1 MSSSNLTDS
10 FFPSKLLKKYYF
22 LFLISVLFFL
32 PCLFFCHLDEIVT
45 VSGEIRPETSEA
57 SIIQLFSGTVTNV
70 NYKNSQLVKAG
81 ELLFELDSSYE
92 KQELLNLEKLKE
104 LYQNEEIKLANLIN
118 LIDNTDTESFPN
130 QTNQEF
136 TDSKC
141 VAFISEYKKYKN
153 QTKLAKDNFERQKLL
168 FPIAISKTE
177 LEDYE
182 NSYLQA
188 KYNFTSWLENQKIQS
203 RESYTEIT
211 KNLQN
216 CQIQIMQISKEI
228 LNSEIYAK
236 STGYIN
242 EINKIKVGDY
252 IDAGTKILTIIPESE
267 KLRCI
272 ASVPASNISKL
283 KIGQDAILQFNDLPW
298 TKYGKLNGKVSLV
311 PSDSLQVSANSSQNI
326 FPVEII
332 LSQDFLQDRNKNKVY
347 LHIGSTASVRIKIS
361 ENTIFQKFLQSLVA
375 NE

>member
-1 MSSSNLTDS
+1 MYTETPFGSG
-10 FFPSKLLKKYYF
+10 KLLKKY
-22 LFLISVLFFL
+22 LILLVIVISLFL

-45 VSGEIRPETSEA
+45 VSGEIRPETSET
-57 SIIQLFSGTVTNV
+57 SIIPLFSGTVTNV
-70 NYKNSQLVKAG
+70 NYKNSQLVKAD
-81 ELLFELDSSYE
+81 ELLLEMDSSYE

-104 LYQNEEIKLANLIN
+104 LYQNEEIKLSNMIN
-118 LIDNTDTESFPN
+118 LIENTDTESLPKE
-130 QTNQEF
+130 TKQEF

-168 FPIAISKTE
+168 FPMAISKTE

-203 RESYTEIT
+203 WENYTEIT

-216 CQIQIMQISKEI
+216 CQIQIIQISKEI
-228 LNSEIYAK
+228 LNSEVYAK

-252 IDAGTKILTIIPESE
+252 INAGTKILTIIPESE

-272 ASVPASNISKL
+272 APVPASKISKV
-283 KIGQDAILQFNDLPW
+283 KVGQEVIIQLNDLPW

-311 PSDSLQVSANSSQNI
+311 PSDSLQVSANLSQNI
-326 FPVEII
+326 FPVEIT
-332 LSQDFLQDRNKNKVY
+332 LSQNFLQDRNKNKVY

-361 ENTIFQKFLQSLVA
+361 KNTIFQKFLQSLVA

>member
-1 MSSSNLTDS
+1 MYTETPFSSG
-10 FFPSKLLKKYYF
+10 KLLEKY
-22 LFLISVLFFL
+22 LILLVSVISLFL
-32 PCLFFCHLDEIVT
+32 PCLFFCHLDEIVI

-57 SIIQLFSGTVTNV
+57 SIIPLFSGAVTNV

-104 LYQNEEIKLANLIN
+104 LYQNEEIKLANMIN
-118 LIDNTDTESFPN
+118 LIDNTDTKSLPKE
-130 QTNQEF
+130 TNQEF

-168 FPIAISKTE
+168 FPMAISKTQ

-203 RESYTEIT
+203 KENYTEIT

-216 CQIQIMQISKEI
+216 CQIQIIQISKEI
-228 LNSEIYAK
+228 LN
-236 STGYIN
+236 
-242 EINKIKVGDY
+242 
-252 IDAGTKILTIIPESE
+252 
-267 KLRCI
+267 
-272 ASVPASNISKL
+272 
-283 KIGQDAILQFNDLPW
+283 
-298 TKYGKLNGKVSLV
+298 
-311 PSDSLQVSANSSQNI
+311 
-326 FPVEII
+326 
-332 LSQDFLQDRNKNKVY
+332 
-347 LHIGSTASVRIKIS
+347 
-361 ENTIFQKFLQSLVA
+361 
-375 NE
+375 

>member
-1 MSSSNLTDS
+1 MTKINIFSS
-10 FFPSKLLKKYYF
+10 SKLLKRYCF
-22 LFLISVLFFL
+22 LFGSTISLFL
-32 PCLFFCHLDEIVT
+32 PCLFFCHLDEIIT

-57 SIIQLFSGTVTNV
+57 SIIPLFSGAVTNV

-118 LIDNTDTESFPN
+118 LIDNTDTESLPKE
-130 QTNQEF
+130 TNQEF

-168 FPIAISKTE
+168 FPMAISKTE

-203 RESYTEIT
+203 RENYTEIK

-216 CQIQIMQISKEI
+216 CQIQIIQISKEI
-228 LNSEIYAK
+228 LNSKVYAK

-252 IDAGTKILTIIPESE
+252 INAGTKILTIIPESE

-272 ASVPASNISKL
+272 APVPASKISKV
-283 KIGQDAILQFNDLPW
+283 KVGQEVTIQLNDLPW

-311 PSDSLQVSANSSQNI
+311 PSDSFQVSANSSQNI

-332 LSQDFLQDRNKNKVY
+332 LSQNFLQDRNKNKVY

-361 ENTIFQKFLQSLVA
+361 KNTIFQKFLQSLVA

>member
-1 MSSSNLTDS
+1 M
-10 FFPSKLLKKYYF
+10 
-22 LFLISVLFFL
+22 
-32 PCLFFCHLDEIVT
+32 
-45 VSGEIRPETSEA
+45 
-57 SIIQLFSGTVTNV
+57 
-70 NYKNSQLVKAG
+70 
-81 ELLFELDSSYE
+81 DSSYE
-92 KQELLNLEKLKE
+92 KQELQNLEKLKE
-104 LYQNEEIKLANLIN
+104 LYQNEEIKLATLIN
-118 LIDNTDTESFPN
+118 LIGNTTTESLPKE
-130 QTNQEF
+130 TNQEF

-141 VAFISEYKKYKN
+141 VAFIAEYKKYKN

-168 FPIAISKTE
+168 FPMAISKTE

-203 RESYTEIT
+203 RECYTEIT

-252 IDAGTKILTIIPESE
+252 IDAGTTILTIIPESE
-267 KLRCI
+267 NLRCI
-272 ASVPASNISKL
+272 ASVPTSNISKL
-283 KIGQDAILQFNDLPW
+283 KIGQEAIIQFNDLPW
-298 TKYGKLNGKVSLV
+298 TKYGKLNGNVSLV
-311 PSDSLQVSANSSQNI
+311 PYDALQVSANSNQNV